1 MTPPSNAGGEGREV
15 LAPCPF
21 CGGEATVRTY
31 QTESLWSHD
40 VVTYTQVGCEECDYQ
55 RATEPGYDP
64 EALVWW
70 NTRPARE
77 NADDRA
83 PALVEAAV
91 AEAITA
97 AIGKADEDFGYRFN
111 LTRMVDG
118 EETHTLFMNGFEPV
132 EFDDRDDGYRLIAE
146 RRNKARADAVL
157 AAIRALPT
165 PSQEASNVG

>member
-31 QTESLWSHD
+31 QTESLWSHN

-83 PALVEAAV
+83 PALLEAAV
-91 AEAITA
+91 AEMRERA
-97 AIGKADEDFGYRFN
+97 AKV
-111 LTRMVDG
+111 VD
-118 EETHTLFMNGFEPV
+118 HYH
-132 EFDDRDDGYRLIAE
+132 DQIAE
-146 RRNKARADAVL
+146 VLGQKDLSAKVLGQIFPMIQLADAMR